1 MCSTV
6 KHVLVS
12 PYFLLICKKKLGP
25 GDRVLTHLVF
35 WLYVV
40 AATHSLSA
48 LVPYAINIAIIGI
61 NPPKNPHQNV
71 WKILCLVPRWHV
83 CHFYTDLKFYKETS
97 RWKSTVRSVIDS
109 YMYQTMVL
117 RTFPWHNI
125 SFKTICAKEW
135 IFLRIVY
142 EPELESPYAEFWNCC
157 FKIPPWKN
165 WSAPSFPP

>member
-12 PYFLLICKKKLGP
+12 PYFSLICKKKLGP
-25 GDRVLTHLVF
+25 GDRVLIHLVL

-48 LVPYAINIAIIGI
+48 LVPYAINIAIIDI
-61 NPPKNPHQNV
+61 HPPKNPHQNV

-83 CHFYTDLKFYKETS
+83 CHCYTDLKFYKETS

-109 YMYQTMVL
+109 YMYQT
-117 RTFPWHNI
+117 
-125 SFKTICAKEW
+125 
-135 IFLRIVY
+135 IVY
-142 EPELESPYAEFWNCC
+142 
-157 FKIPPWKN
+157 FKCIKN
-165 WSAPSFPP
+165 FPLT